1 MMSEIRPLLRIPT
14 MIQGKRCEM
23 VNKTA
28 LSTGFPGKSLLMLAA
43 ALLLLLAG
51 FGQLAGA
58 DDEATE
64 PAGTSGNP
72 EGTVPVM
79 SEEPVQEEE
88 EAGRSDSRKQ
98 AMIASLTIFVL
109 AIFIGFE
116 IITKVPPTLHTPLM
130 SGSNAISGITLVG
143 AVIVAGHS
151 EGIAPLLGMVA
162 VSLATVNVIGGFLV
176 THRMLSMFVKRK

>member
-1 MMSEIRPLLRIPT
+1 MIEIRPLLRIPT

-28 LSTGFPGKSLLMLAA
+28 LSTGFPGKSLLMFAA

-51 FGQLAGA
+51 FGQPAGA
-58 DDEATE
+58 DDEAAE
-64 PAGTSGNP
+64 PAVTSENP
-72 EGTVPVM
+72 EGTVPVT
-79 SEEPVQEEE
+79 SDEEG
-88 EAGRSDSRKQ
+88 EAVGSDSRKQ